1 MIWLK
6 YRHNFSY
13 GTHEYEWMDVSD
25 LVEVGQ
31 TKDDLS
37 KEYLEHYV
45 IDELKCEYDY
55 SDKYRGID
63 YELFDA
69 PPLEIIKEDLDYIQS
84 SIKSKQ
90 ETAKI
95 YAEYIKENS

>member
-6 YRHNFSY
+6 YRHKFAY
-13 GTHEYEWMDVSD
+13 GGDNYNWMDVSW
-25 LVEVGQ
+25 LVEDGQ
-31 TKDDLS
+31 SKDDLE
-37 KEYLEHYV
+37 KKHLEYRV
-45 IDELKCEYDY
+45 IDELKDEYSY

-69 PPLEIIKEDLDYIQS
+69 PPLEIIKEELDYIQS

-90 ETAKI
+90 QTAKI

>member
-6 YRHNFSY
+6 YRHKFAY
-13 GTHEYEWMDVSD
+13 GYDDCEWIDVSW
-25 LVEVGQ
+25 LVEDGQ
-31 TKDDLS
+31 GKDDLE
-37 KEYLEHYV
+37 KKHLEYFI
-45 IDELKCEYDY
+45 IDELKDEYDY
-55 SDKYRGID
+55 SDKYRGVD
-63 YELFDA
+63 YELFDE
-69 PPLEIIKEDLDYIQS
+69 PPLEIIKKELGYIES